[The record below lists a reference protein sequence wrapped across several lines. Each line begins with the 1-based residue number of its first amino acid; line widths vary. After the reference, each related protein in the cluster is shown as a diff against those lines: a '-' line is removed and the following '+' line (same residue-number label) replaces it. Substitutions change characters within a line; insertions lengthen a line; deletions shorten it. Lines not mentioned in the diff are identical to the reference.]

1 MVEKPTW
8 IIIDDMSLSCK
19 NYTIDKNING
29 EIRINLHNIYFKN
42 KEDVIKFAKNILE
55 RVS

>member
-29 EIRINLHNIYFKN
+29 EIRINFHNIYFKN